1 MKLPGRQTT
10 GRSSRRLMDV
20 VMEDIQRTGVTEGYA
35 RQGEIGDEGKRFT
48 MATLKG
54 SSQKKKC

>member
-20 VMEDIQRTGVTEGYA
+20 VMEDIQRTGVTGV
-35 RQGEIGDEGKRFT
+35 
-48 MATLKG
+48 
-54 SSQKKKC
+54 C